1 MGSVQINEEL
11 LSDSAYFAAES
22 RRAALAELFEFRD
35 RRVVFGRVP

>member
-22 RRAALAELFEFRD
+22 RRAALAEN
-35 RRVVFGRVP
+35 V